1 MSKNR
6 PIIKDANGQLQE
18 WIKKG
23 IKPEEQVRQ
32 VEAWLAGAKPFIV
45 HWAEEIGEIQ
55 NLTEK
60 MDALND
66 FFKNGVAQLSPDDRS
81 GFKDALCEA
90 AKIRSG
96 QWVERLKN
104 LNGHKK
110 NGKDDEE
117 SDEPIFST
125 GGWMF
130 GHFLGLEYDG
140 EEDKTYFA
148 VRYPDGRVEDRQD
161 KVVIKDRKILP
172 ITPNRII
179 KLKIL
184 WLPSQLTELRTE
196 EELLF
201 ATKAHNYKYFD
212 CGSDETL
219 EHLLMIYPFFT
230 FMASQFRTV
239 PYLRALGDYGTGKTR
254 MLETIGPLCYQA
266 IMTNAGSSA
275 SALFRILD
283 RYPNSTLVLDE
294 ADFKDSSEASMI
306 GKILNGGNR
315 KGTAILKSEK
325 DAMGNFDPEG
335 YMVFGPKIIGMRKNF
350 DDPATESRCITKE
363 MLPIQ
368 PHPRISP
375 ELPPLKVYEAEC
387 LKIRN
392 ALFTYMMHNLQ
403 EDCDVSFEGIDPM
416 IDERT
421 KQITVSL
428 MTVMKSERGKKLVQ
442 DYMRLVTEERK
453 GDRYEMFTARV
464 LEGIILAWAW
474 GPVSDREEDAGRVYL
489 KDVSLATNM
498 VVDEQNRRMGELE
511 EEDDSGADDKKKG
524 SRKMKSRKLTT
535 IFKNYLNIKT
545 LRATDGIHDYKGT
558 KFINLADPD
567 MLMRVKG
574 LCERWGVQW
583 RDSGSLGEGHM
594 VSDDEKW
601 MRKAKYL
608 VIDLNNPL
616 SDGFRGERE
625 AWYGHKDGSLGMKNA
640 NSEGE

>member
-1 MSKNR
+1 MSKS
-6 PIIKDANGQLQE
+6 KDVNAQLQE
-18 WIKKG
+18 WISKGFDAKKQAA
-23 IKPEEQVRQ
+23 QVD
-32 VEAWLAGAKPFIV
+32 VWLRSAKPFIV
-45 HWAEEIGEIQ
+45 YWAESIGDME
-55 NLTEK
+55 NLKEK
-60 MDALND
+60 SDALND
-66 FFKNGVAQLSPDDRS
+66 FFKNGVTLLSAEDRA
-81 GFKDALCEA
+81 GFKDALCDA
-90 AKIRSG
+90 AKIKST
-96 QWVERLKN
+96 QWNDRLKA
-104 LNGHKK
+104 LNGAVKGK
-110 NGKDDEE
+110 KDDDEN
-117 SDEPIFST
+117 EPIFST
-125 GGWMF
+125 GGWIF
-130 GHFLGLEYDG
+130 GHFLGLEYDP

-148 VRYPDGRVEDRQD
+148 VRYPDGGVEDRQER
-161 KVVIKDRKILP
+161 VMIKDRKIVP
-172 ITPNRII
+172 IPPNRII
-179 KLKIL
+179 RLRIML
-184 WLPSQLTELRTE
+184 LPSRMTSLMTE

-325 DAMGNFDPEG
+325 DMTGNFDPEG

-350 DDPATESRCITKE
+350 DDAATESRCITKE

-375 ELPPLKVYEAEC
+375 ELPPLKVYENEC
-387 LKIRN
+387 LNIRN

-403 EDCDVSFEGIDPM
+403 EDCDVNFDGIDPA

-442 DYMRLVTEERK
+442 DYMKLVTEERK

-474 GPVSDREEDAGRVYL
+474 GPVSNREEDAGRVYL

-511 EEDDSGADDKKKG
+511 EEDDSGKDEKKG
-524 SRKMKSRKLTT
+524 SRKMKSRKLST
-535 IFKNYLNIKT
+535 IFKTYLNIKT
-545 LRATDGIHDYKGT
+545 LRATDGTSEYKGT
-558 KFINLADPD
+558 KFINFADPD
-567 MLMRVKG
+567 MLTRVKG

-583 RDSGSLGEGHM
+583 RESGSLGEMHPF
-594 VSDDEKW
+594 SDDEKW
-601 MRKAKYL
+601 MKKQRLITIDFNKESDAFRSERK
-608 VIDLNNPL
+608 
-616 SDGFRGERE
+616 
-625 AWYGHKDGSLGMKNA
+625 AWYGHEDGSLGLRNA
-640 NSEGE
+640 NGEGE